1 MKKLCLLVMALTIF
15 TVGTAMAGF
24 IPAYS
29 NVGDMGSAFSGSQ
42 VSMSTTTSQNPVT
55 MGYSVSLSGVGTA
68 SAWINAHIMEGR
80 TGATFDQIRNNFGNY
95 KPGFWNYDTGDMSPS
110 NGFMQ
115 GVDLVYK
122 ERTTASG
129 VIQSFEKSMTITNM
143 NSGFCT
149 F

>member
-1 MKKLCLLVMALTIF
+1 
-15 TVGTAMAGF
+15 
-24 IPAYS
+24 
-29 NVGDMGSAFSGSQ
+29 
-42 VSMSTTTSQNPVT
+42 MSTTTSQNPVT

-95 KPGFWNYDTGDMSPS
+95 QPGFWNYDTGDMSPS

>member
-1 MKKLCLLVMALTIF
+1 
-15 TVGTAMAGF
+15 
-24 IPAYS
+24 
-29 NVGDMGSAFSGSQ
+29 
-42 VSMSTTTSQNPVT
+42 

-95 KPGFWNYDTGDMSPS
+95 QPGFWNYDTGDMSPS

>member
-1 MKKLCLLVMALTIF
+1 MKKLCLIVVALTIF
-15 TVGTAMAGF
+15 TVGTAMAGC
-24 IPAYS
+24 IPPYC
-29 NVGDMGSAFSGSQ
+29 NVGDMGSSFSGSQ

-80 TGATFDQIRNNFGNY
+80 TGATFDQIRNSLGKY
-95 KPGFWNYDTGDMSPS
+95 TPGFWNYDTGDSSPS

>member
-1 MKKLCLLVMALTIF
+1 MKKLGLLVLALVVFI
-15 TVGTAMAGF
+15 VGNATAGY

-29 NVGDMGSAFSGSQ
+29 NVGDMGSSFTGSHL
-42 VSMSTTTSQNPVT
+42 SMATATNWNPVT

-68 SAWINAHIMEGR
+68 SAWINARIMEGR
-80 TGATFDQIRNNFGNY
+80 TGATFDQIRNNFGSFT
-95 KPGFWNYDTGDMSPS
+95 PGFWNYDTGDMSPS

-122 ERTTASG
+122 EKTTASG
-129 VIQSFEKSMTITNM
+129 VIQSFEKSMSITNM
-143 NSGFCT
+143 NSGFCM